1 MITFQKNVS
10 LKTYNTFGIDVNARL
25 FCAVNTVDEV
35 RQLLSTE
42 EFSSNNCLILGGGS
56 NVLFTKDVDGLVIK
70 NNLRGIEVTSHISG
84 HVLVTAASGESWHQL
99 VLWCVAQNY
108 AGIENLSLIPG
119 TVGAAPMQNIGAY
132 GVELANVLHEV
143 EAVELSSGALHKFS
157 SEQCSFGY
165 RDSVFKQVYRGKYF
179 ITSVTLK
186 LTDLNKAAQY
196 QYHINYG
203 DVKAKL
209 SEMGAYEPTIADISQ
224 AVISIR
230 QSKLP
235 DPAQLGNAGSFFK
248 NPVIDAT
255 HFNKLL
261 QQYPTMPSYKQTDGT
276 YKIPAGWLIEQCG
289 WKGKV
294 VGNTGS
300 HKQQALVLVNYG
312 NATGAEILLL
322 AQNICTSVIDKF
334 GIHISPEVN
343 VV

>member
-10 LKTYNTFGIDVNARL
+10 LKSYNTFGIDVNAQL
-25 FCAVNTVDEV
+25 FCEINTVDEV
-35 RQLLSTE
+35 RQLLPTD
-42 EFSSNNCLILGGGS
+42 EFSANHCLILGGGS

-70 NNLRGIEVTSHISG
+70 NNLKGIEVTPHISG

-157 SEQCSFGY
+157 NEQCNFGY
-165 RDSVFKQVYRGKYF
+165 RNSVFKQAYRGKCF

-186 LTDLNKAAQY
+186 LTDLNKTAQY

-294 VGNTGS
+294 IGNTGS

-322 AQNICTSVIDKF
+322 AQNICASVTDKF
-334 GIHISPEVN
+334 GIQIVPEVN